1 MNNEFLHMQKLAGLI
16 TESEYQAKLNENK
29 LEMIGSNVDEL
40 FDAVN
45 FINGGPTKSPFRDTT
60 RLKPLD
66 TTGHQISDGKFSIEV
81 ELIPTGK
88 VKGKL
93 PNDSEYIQQINSF
106 LEEKYPEIKLV
117 KVN

>member
-1 MNNEFLHMQKLAGLI
+1 MNNEYLRMHMLAGLI

>member
-1 MNNEFLHMQKLAGLI
+1 MTKEQLRMQLLAGII

-106 LEEKYPEIKLV
+106 LEERGFKSKLY
-117 KVN
+117 KTN